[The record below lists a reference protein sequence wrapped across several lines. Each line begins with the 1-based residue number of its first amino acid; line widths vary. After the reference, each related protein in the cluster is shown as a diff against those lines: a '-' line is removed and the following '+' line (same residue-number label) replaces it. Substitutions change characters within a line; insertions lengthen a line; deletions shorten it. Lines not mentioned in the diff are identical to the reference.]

1 MPNDDIADMLRS
13 IGLHVSREALLA
25 LIAHATTGRLS
36 PVQTF
41 EELVAIARRERD
53 QRNLAAR
60 TKTATLG
67 AFKPLARFDWN
78 HPRTIPR
85 EDLDG
90 LMTLDFVASGHNV
103 LLRGPSGVGKTML
116 AQNLGLRALQRGYT
130 VRFTTLSAALADLL
144 KQESLPALE
153 RRLRKYTAPSL
164 LILDEIGYL
173 PCSRQSADL
182 LYNIITRR
190 HENKSLVLT
199 TNLPF
204 KQWGTVF
211 PGAACVAALIDRFIQ
226 HCHIVDIDGDSW
238 RQRESLALAEQRGK
252 VLQDAVEPAPRPPPL
267 SKKR

>member
-1 MPNDDIADMLRS
+1 MPNDDVADMLRS
-13 IGLHVSREALLA
+13 IGVRVSREALLA
-25 LIAHATTGRLS
+25 LTAHATTSRLS

-41 EELVAIARRERD
+41 ESLIALARRERD

-60 TKTATLG
+60 TKAATLG
-67 AFKPLARFDWN
+67 TFKTLDLFDWN
-78 HPRTIPR
+78 HPRLIPR
-85 EDLDG
+85 DVIEQLT
-90 LMTLDFVASGHNV
+90 MLDFIAKGHNV

-116 AQNLGLRALQRGYT
+116 AQNFGLLALQHGHT

-190 HENKSLVLT
+190 HESRSMILT

-204 KQWGTVF
+204 KQWSTVF
-211 PGAACVAALIDRFIQ
+211 PGAACVAALIDRFVQ
-226 HCHIVDIDGDSW
+226 HCHIIDIDGESW
-238 RQRESLALAEQRGK
+238 RQKESLALSETRAK
-252 VLQDAVEPAPRPPPL
+252 PAPDAAATVTPT
-267 SKKR
+267 SHKKR

>member
-1 MPNDDIADMLRS
+1 MPSDVADLLRS
-13 IGLHVSREALLA
+13 LGVRVSREAILA
-25 LIAHATTGRLS
+25 LIAHATTSRLS

-41 EELVAIARRERD
+41 EALGAVARRERD

-60 TKTATLG
+60 TKAATLG
-67 AFKPLARFDWN
+67 SFKPLDRFDWN
-78 HPRTIPR
+78 HPRTISR
-85 EDLDG
+85 EMVAELS
-90 LMTLDFVASGHNV
+90 TLDFITKGHNV

-116 AQNLGLRALQRGYT
+116 AQNLGMLALQRGHT

-173 PCSRQSADL
+173 PCTRQSADL
-182 LYNIITRR
+182 LYNIISRR
-190 HENKSLVLT
+190 HESRSLVLT

-211 PGAACVAALIDRFIQ
+211 PGAACVSAMIDRFIQ
-226 HCHIVDIDGDSW
+226 HCHILDIDADSW
-238 RQRESLALAEQRGK
+238 RQKESMAMSETRPKAREEVTEG
-252 VLQDAVEPAPRPPPL
+252 AP
-267 SKKR
+267 KKL

>member
-1 MPNDDIADMLRS
+1 MPNDDVADMLRS
-13 IGLHVSREALLA
+13 IGVRVSREALLA
-25 LIAHATTGRLS
+25 LTAHATTSRLS

-41 EELVAIARRERD
+41 EELVAVARRERD

-60 TKTATLG
+60 TKAATLG
-67 AFKPLARFDWN
+67 TFKSLDLFDWN
-78 HPRTIPR
+78 HPRAIPR
-85 EDLDG
+85 ESIADHTALG
-90 LMTLDFVASGHNV
+90 FIAKGHNL

-116 AQNLGLRALQRGYT
+116 AQNFGLLALQHGHT

-153 RRLRKYTAPSL
+153 RRLRKYTTPSL

-182 LYNIITRR
+182 LYTIITRR
-190 HENKSLVLT
+190 HESRSLILT

-226 HCHIVDIDGDSW
+226 HCHIIDIDGDSW
-238 RQRESLALAEQRGK
+238 RQKESLALSETRAKPKAEGS
-252 VLQDAVEPAPRPPPL
+252 EPPAPTPHR
-267 SKKR
+267 KR

>member
-1 MPNDDIADMLRS
+1 MPTDDVADGLRS
-13 IGLHVSREALLA
+13 LGVRVSREALLA
-25 LIAHATTGRLS
+25 LITHATTARLS

-41 EELVAIARRERD
+41 EELVAVARRERD

-67 AFKPLARFDWN
+67 TFKPLERFDWN
-78 HPRTIPR
+78 HPRSIQR
-85 EDLDG
+85 ELVDELT
-90 LMTLDFVASGHNV
+90 TLAFVAKGHNV

-116 AQNLGLRALQRGYT
+116 AQNLGMLALQHGYT
-130 VRFTTLSAALADLL
+130 VRFTTLSAALPDLL

-173 PCSRQSADL
+173 PCTRQSADL
-182 LYNIITRR
+182 LYNIISRR
-190 HENKSLVLT
+190 HETRSLVLT

-211 PGAACVAALIDRFIQ
+211 PGAACVSAMIDRFVQ
-226 HCHIVDIDGDSW
+226 HCHILDIDAESW
-238 RQRESLALAEQRGK
+238 RQKESLAMSETRSKSMPVA
-252 VLQDAVEPAPRPPPL
+252 DEPSTPTPP
-267 SKKR
+267 KKR

>member
-1 MPNDDIADMLRS
+1 MPNDDVADLLRS
-13 IGLHVSREALLA
+13 LGVRVSREALLA
-25 LIAHATTGRLS
+25 LIAHATTARLS

-41 EELVAIARRERD
+41 EELVALARRERD

-60 TKTATLG
+60 TKAATIG
-67 AFKPLARFDWN
+67 AFRPLDRFDWN

-85 EDLDG
+85 DLVEE
-90 LMTLDFVASGHNV
+90 LCSLDFIAKGHNV

-116 AQNLGLRALQRGYT
+116 AQNLGMLALQRGLT
-130 VRFTTLSAALADLL
+130 VRFSTLSAALADLL

-182 LYNIITRR
+182 LYNIISRR
-190 HENKSLVLT
+190 HENRSLVLT

-204 KQWGTVF
+204 KQWNTVF
-211 PGAACVAALIDRFIQ
+211 PGAACVSALIDRFVQ
-226 HCHIVDIDGDSW
+226 HCHIVDIDADSW
-238 RQRESLALAEQRGK
+238 RQKESLALG
-252 VLQDAVEPAPRPPPL
+252 DARPKPKPEPDAAPPPPPPT
-267 SKKR
+267 KKR